1 VRGECLRSGV
11 IIRVTRSRSDATRD
25 DHASHSVIAR
35 YFQAFRPSEENV
47 RGIWEQEEGIA
58 FVYRERSQPARWKAS
73 RAEPTGLYHFY
84 IQAKSHV
91 QCGEFNRIPCHSHCR
106 AGTVQFVRPDET
118 VHTAGIGKTSI
129 FQVSFTPAYL
139 NEHLGYTFVRPA
151 GVELRSRELED
162 AGLNRLAYAHKS
174 ALSYGFSGSR
184 LYFDEIRDALLSRI
198 LALYATREV
207 DTRASHEMLVPTK
220 TRAVIDYIEAHLG
233 ENLRLAELCVVA
245 GVSRAHFARAFRRTT
260 GVSPHGFVTQRRLAR
275 AVELVC
281 QHEMSIKEIARRRGF
296 ADPAHLTRCFKL
308 RFDYAP
314 SQVAKQAHK

>member
-1 VRGECLRSGV
+1 MP
-11 IIRVTRSRSDATRD
+11 TRD
-25 DHASHSVIAR
+25 DHASHSGIAR
-35 YFQAFRPSEENV
+35 YFQAFRPSEENF

-129 FQVSFTPAYL
+129 FQVSFTPTYL

-151 GVELRSRELED
+151 GVEMRSRQLED

-174 ALSYGFSGSR
+174 ALSYGFSGYQ
-184 LYFDEIRDALLSRI
+184 LYFDEIRDALLNRI
-198 LALYATREV
+198 LALYATRKV
-207 DTRASHEMLVPTK
+207 DTKASHEMLVPAK
-220 TRAVIDYIEAHLG
+220 TRVVIDYIEAHLG
-233 ENLRLAELCVVA
+233 EDLRLAELCVVA

-260 GVSPHGFVTQRRLAR
+260 GLSPHGFVTQRRLAR

-281 QHEMSIKEIARRRGF
+281 QHEMSIKEIARRCGF

-308 RFDYAP
+308 RFGYAP
-314 SQVAKQAHK
+314 SQVAKQVHK